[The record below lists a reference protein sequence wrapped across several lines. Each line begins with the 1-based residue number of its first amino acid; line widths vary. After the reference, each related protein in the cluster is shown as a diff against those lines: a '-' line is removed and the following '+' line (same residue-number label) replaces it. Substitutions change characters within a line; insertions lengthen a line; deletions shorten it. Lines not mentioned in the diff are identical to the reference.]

1 MQLARTSRRSRF
13 ASRVA
18 LVALAAALAPGVGGL
33 AAADP
38 LDDADATVDAL
49 REEADRASNEYF
61 DALARAARLDDTIEK
76 LERDLPELV
85 RQRRLLRVRTQRRA
99 VAAYMRSGRQ
109 LGILIDSGD
118 ALTATRRRELLAQLN
133 ERDAAL
139 FSELVDMTHRI
150 QQRRKRLEG
159 ARTEQTR
166 AVTELELRGRDIDA
180 KLQAALD
187 RRDELHAEAE
197 VLAAAEAAAATTTV
211 PTTVPVEPPP
221 AEVTTTTARVEIPT
235 RPPRRYEPT
244 PGTHPRHDD
253 PFLTCTR
260 ARESSGNYAAV
271 NPAGPYLGAYQFLQS
286 TWNSGA
292 NHAGRLELV
301 GVPPNTASEYD
312 QDDIAWVVY
321 KWRGNGPWGDGC

>member
-1 MQLARTSRRSRF
+1 MQLARTPRRSRLV
-13 ASRVA
+13 SRVA
-18 LVALAAALAPGVGGL
+18 LVALAAAIVPGVGGI

-38 LDDADATVDAL
+38 LDDADATVEAL
-49 REEADRASNEYF
+49 REEADQASNEYF
-61 DALARAARLDDTIEK
+61 DALARAARLDDTIEG

-85 RQRRLLRVRTQRRA
+85 RQRRLLRARTQRRA

-109 LGILIDSGD
+109 LGILIDSSD

-139 FSELVDMTHRI
+139 VSELTDTTRRI
-150 QQRRKRLEG
+150 QQRRKRLES

-166 AVTELELRGRDIDA
+166 AVTELDRRGRDIDA

-187 RRDELHAEAE
+187 RRNELHAEAE
-197 VLAAAEAAAATTTV
+197 AAAAVEAAAATTTV
-211 PTTVPVEPPP
+211 PTTVPLEPAP
-221 AEVTTTTARVEIPT
+221 AEVTTTTAPVEIPT
-235 RPPRRYEPT
+235 TPPRRYKPT

-271 NPAGPYLGAYQFLQS
+271 NPEGPYLGAYQFLQS

-301 GVPPNTASEYD
+301 GVPPNTASAYD
-312 QDDIAWVVY
+312 QDDIAWVIY
-321 KWRGNGPWGDGC
+321 QWRGNAPWGDSC